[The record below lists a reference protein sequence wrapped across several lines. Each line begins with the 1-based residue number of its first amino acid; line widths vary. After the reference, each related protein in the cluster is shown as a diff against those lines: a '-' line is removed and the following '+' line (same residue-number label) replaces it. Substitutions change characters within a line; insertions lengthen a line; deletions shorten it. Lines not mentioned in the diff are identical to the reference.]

1 MEIGNFIFCFTSIVK
16 ALMVITLLWF
26 FVIVLMKVFTLF
38 QSLIKKINYRKKA
51 ISYRKKTSLRKFIQ
65 TPIKLDSAFI
75 SDISNSD
82 IPDITREES
91 SSDVIVTPPGTFRN
105 VKMDTLK
112 TSLTPDDADIIYD
125 QAECER
131 AIRENELSN
140 AVEEAE
146 RESNTKLS
154 DDTIFSD
161 SEISYSG
168 SCFDVL

>member
-51 ISYRKKTSLRKFIQ
+51 SLRKFFQ

-140 AVEEAE
+140 AAEEAE